1 VEWGFI
7 WLMVVL
13 KIPIIALL
21 LLVWWAWKQEP
32 DYENEGDDGGSKTP
46 AKPRHPR
53 PARPN
58 RRGPHG
64 DPAPLPSPARVR
76 TTAVGRERVDR

>member
-32 DYENEGDDGGSKTP
+32 DYENEDDGGSKTP

-53 PARPN
+53 PSRPN

-64 DPAPLPSPARVR
+64 DPAPLPSPPRVR